1 MYSRALF
8 RRDGVEGRPALL
20 DALASAVRAKDLA
33 PFVVDKGQD
42 PGEDFFAIVAEEF
55 VMGHTSLLTESSE

>member
-1 MYSRALF
+1 MYSRAL
-8 RRDGVEGRPALL
+8 RRDGVEGQPALL

-55 VMGHTSLLTESSE
+55 VMGRTSLLTESRE